1 MPLPIF
7 NQTLEGKVDKR
18 RGAEHMKQLKCLCC
32 NKIWYVDDT
41 ELDSVN
47 TCPFCSTLIRHRDS
61 IGDIDTL
68 GKALY
73 KAISTEGLDLLMS
86 SGKISGYLLDLIPDL
101 KKEVR
106 IFTKTFDDDYIALYR
121 SAFDQNENDILVTIN
136 KLKSLFIEEEGL
148 SEVWADM
155 LCENCQ
161 IAISYYKGK
170 GLPDVLSAEIGDI
183 DFEYRDIIKEQPKI
197 NNSTLIS
204 RSSIITTGKFE
215 KTEIKNNASWPI
227 AHKVGRGIRYGRH
240 KNGDPLHWKILAIDD
255 KLTLI
260 HYTGADFEHCFHDK
274 NINVSWKDCTLR
286 EWFNSDFIVQHFNN
300 NEEKYIFQANIE
312 TTGVITQDK
321 VFCLNITEACKYK
334 SIMKESFKPWLLRDK
349 GKTEGCIATYEH
361 EGPYLWGVSVND
373 KIGIRPAMY
382 ILTSYFAKNTKEDD
396 I

>member
-7 NQTLEGKVDKR
+7 TQTLEGKVDKR

-170 GLPDVLSAEIGDI
+170 GLPDVLSAEIDDI
-183 DFEYRDIIKEQPKI
+183 DSEHCGIVKEEPKT
-197 NNSTLIS
+197 NNSSLLSIPS
-204 RSSIITTGKFE
+204 RITTGKSE
-215 KTEIKNNASWPI
+215 KTEIKNNAPLSI
-227 AHKVGRGIRYGRH
+227 DYKVGQVIKFGRH
-240 KNGDPLHWKILAIDD
+240 ENGDPMHWRIIEIDD
-255 KLTLI
+255 RLSLL
-260 HYTGADFEHCFHDK
+260 HYSGADLEQRFHDK
-274 NINVSWKDCTLR
+274 DIDVLWKDCKLR
-286 EWFNSDFIVQHFNN
+286 EWLNHDFIVQHFTSE
-300 NEEKYIFQANIE
+300 EEKLIFQVNIE
-312 TTGVITQDK
+312 TAGIITQDK
-321 VFCLNITEACKYK
+321 VFCLSINEANKYK
-334 SIMKESFKPWLLRDK
+334 KYMKDSYKPWLLRDK
-349 GKTEGCIATYEH
+349 GKENGYIATYEH
-361 EGPYLWGVSVND
+361 DGPYLWGVGANN
-373 KIGIRPAMY
+373 KRGIRPALY
-382 ILTSYFAKNTKEDD
+382 ISKRYFTN
-396 I
+396 